1 MNPVF
6 AVKDDFACRDKSKV
20 IAYCVI
26 FGLSKFL
33 YEEKIK
39 GSNCQ

>member
-1 MNPVF
+1 MNPVV

-20 IAYCVI
+20 IAYLVI

-33 YEEKIK
+33 FEEKIN
-39 GSNCQ
+39 GSICQ